1 MSGGLAGGAALEAD
15 LDEATAAAF
24 RKKIGSWLQQN
35 DVAAD
40 PEITAQCV
48 ESSGPPACLPAVL
61 ALPCRPAPRHIALLG
76 PPTSVCIVS

>member
-1 MSGGLAGGAALEAD
+1 VAPVRPAAGRRCSRVPRSLLRLPGVGMSGLAGGAPLEAD

-40 PEITAQCV
+40 PEITAQ
-48 ESSGPPACLPAVL
+48 
-61 ALPCRPAPRHIALLG
+61 
-76 PPTSVCIVS
+76 